1 MFEANNIKTHFFFYQ
16 LLAAVDGLPKNV
28 LAEVVFK
35 PQHNLLRF
43 TLRNVDTDKFPKM
56 NFRVKQFVGELP

>member
-1 MFEANNIKTHFFFYQ
+1 
-16 LLAAVDGLPKNV
+16 VDGLHKNV
-28 LAEVVFK
+28 LADVVFK